1 MKHSKIPYTLIL
13 VQNQA
18 IFFVYSAKEQ
28 WQNKRIN
35 GEISN
40 RVSNHHDLTLLLKN
54 LNDHINQANKL
65 AEIELNI
72 LYATQHQD
80 LLLGLPQKLAELQ
93 CQHWQILRWEPI
105 EQRALNIKNTT
116 HSTHP
121 DWLAQILL
129 PTLDQSLNYHDE
141 AWRLERERAY
151 ALHEQNM
158 ENLHADRQ
166 QLENKIIQLKQQ
178 IQAMHLPDM
187 EQLLVFLPI
196 LYRNFWNNI
205 KPSDLALLARTYHIP
220 EVASPFPEP
229 SNHTIIQ
236 MKKNLQALPLS
247 QQQRLLD
254 FCHQLPHDLEIRP
267 EMRFFF
273 TEI

>member
-80 LLLGLPQKLAELQ
+80 LLLGLPKSSPNYNA
-93 CQHWQILRWEPI
+93 
-105 EQRALNIKNTT
+105 NIGKFCAGN
-116 HSTHP
+116 
-121 DWLAQILL
+121 
-129 PTLDQSLNYHDE
+129 
-141 AWRLERERAY
+141 
-151 ALHEQNM
+151 
-158 ENLHADRQ
+158 
-166 QLENKIIQLKQQ
+166 
-178 IQAMHLPDM
+178 
-187 EQLLVFLPI
+187 
-196 LYRNFWNNI
+196 
-205 KPSDLALLARTYHIP
+205 
-220 EVASPFPEP
+220 
-229 SNHTIIQ
+229 
-236 MKKNLQALPLS
+236 PLS
-247 QQQRLLD
+247 NA
-254 FCHQLPHDLEIRP
+254 P
-267 EMRFFF
+267 
-273 TEI
+273 